1 VILRLLIPLGLSVL
15 LGFAITSWLWRRGIR
30 SAPLGVLVA
39 SLAVGLGFGLSS
51 GSVFLSLVLFDGI
64 GRGLVVTD
72 LAFLGGLGAF
82 ALVHAARSRPR
93 VASPVV
99 GLPGPRSAVTRLLAG
114 VFALSVVAVV
124 VRFAQMSLDYPH
136 GWWDAWM
143 IYNLRARFLLRG
155 ASEWRDAFSALLPI
169 SHPDYPLLLPAL
181 VVRGWSYVGQE
192 TTLVPQLMA
201 LGFTLATV
209 GVLWA
214 GLALLRDPDQA
225 LLAGSVLLAV
235 PLFIDTAVVQ
245 DADTPLGF
253 YFLATMVLLAL
264 HDRRPSASEG
274 SRGYLLLAGLAAG
287 LAAWTKN
294 EGGLFLIAIVTVRV
308 VVEARAK
315 GWRLPARE
323 AAILGLGALP
333 ILLLLVYFKSQL
345 APANDLVVGQ
355 GLRETSARLL
365 DLRRY
370 GMIFGAFRETILN
383 SGPLGVVSAIWVL
396 AIHAVAFG
404 FDPDHP
410 SGRGAVTALTT
421 VGLMMAGYVMV
432 YLTSPHDLQSHLD
445 SSLTRLLAQVWPT
458 ALFGYFVVAR
468 TPRDARA

>member
-1 VILRLLIPLGLSVL
+1 MILRLLIPLGLSLL
-15 LGFAITSWLWRRGIR
+15 LGFSVTAWLWRRGIR
-30 SAPLGVLVA
+30 SGPLAVLVA

-51 GSVFLSLVLFDGI
+51 CSVFVSLVLFNGI

-72 LAFLGGLGAF
+72 LALVGGLGAV
-82 ALVHAARSRPR
+82 ALLREARSPR
-93 VASPVV
+93 RDAAPVAGALAPS
-99 GLPGPRSAVTRLLAG
+99 SAVTRILSL
-114 VFALSVVAVV
+114 VFGLSVVAVV
-124 VRFAQMSLDYPH
+124 VRFVQMSLDYPH

-155 ASEWRDAFSALLPI
+155 GSAWVDAFSGLLPI

-192 TTLVPQLMA
+192 PTLVPQLMA
-201 LGFTLATV
+201 LAFTLGTV

-214 GLALLRDPDQA
+214 ALSLLRDVDQG

-253 YFLATMVLLAL
+253 YFLATIVLLAL
-264 HDRRPSASEG
+264 HDRRTSESRP
-274 SRGYLLLAGLAAG
+274 SRGLLLLAGLAAG

-294 EGGLFLIAIVTVRV
+294 EGMLFLIAVVAVRF
-308 VVEARAK
+308 VVEARAR

-323 AAILGLGALP
+323 AVIFGLGALP
-333 ILLLLVYFKSQL
+333 ILLILVYFKTQL

-370 GMIFGAFRETILN
+370 GTIFGALRETVLN
-383 SGPLGVVSAIWVL
+383 VGPMGVVSAIWVL

-404 FDPDHP
+404 FEPDHP
-410 SGRGAVTALTT
+410 SGRGAATALA
-421 VGLMMAGYVMV
+421 VVVVMMGGYVMV

-445 SSLTRLLAQVWPT
+445 SSLTRLLGQVWPT
-458 ALFGYFVVAR
+458 ALFGYFLVAR
-468 TPRDARA
+468 TPCEARG